1 MEAENNIKFCSLCSL
16 PRSTHF
22 IAFSCGH
29 SLCFECF
36 PFFLY
41 NFIEEY
47 GIQTEFFQNP
57 KKEHSCQI
65 CQKGVAILPFSQLFD
80 FYSKKMDKKPQSQP
94 MCDACEKLPSKVS
107 CLECNQNYC
116 EQCGNFFH
124 KANKKISQHKLL
136 GFDQKSQFVKSQ
148 AFLCV
153 CPSKRALEFFC
164 LQCKNSIC
172 KYCAIVDHGGHEK
185 ILMEELQLGKQ
196 KCNFKEFRTFLDG
209 ILMNFTIFQKEL
221 LFSLGK
227 EMEGSKL
234 ELNELLNEIASLLN
248 KIKDKI
254 NQYSENDNDFLV
266 NQLNLIK
273 LYNIYC

>member
-16 PRSTHF
+16 PLSTHF
-22 IAFSCGH
+22 LTFSCGH

-65 CQKGVAILPFSQLFD
+65 CQKGVTILPFSQLFE

-94 MCDACEKLPSKVS
+94 MCDACEKLPAKIS
-107 CLECNQNYC
+107 CLECK
-116 EQCGNFFH
+116 F
-124 KANKKISQHKLL
+124 SQHKLL
-136 GFDQKSQFVKSQ
+136 GFDQKFQFVKSQ

-153 CPSKRALEFFC
+153 CPSKRPLEFFC

-172 KYCAIVDHGGHEK
+172 KYCSIVDHGDHEQ
-185 ILMEELQLGKQ
+185 IPMEEVQSGKQ

-221 LFSLGK
+221 LFSLEK
-227 EMEGSKL
+227 EMGIFHSIIIDL
-234 ELNELLNEIASLLN
+234 HNI
-248 KIKDKI
+248 
-254 NQYSENDNDFLV
+254 
-266 NQLNLIK
+266 LIQ
-273 LYNIYC
+273 